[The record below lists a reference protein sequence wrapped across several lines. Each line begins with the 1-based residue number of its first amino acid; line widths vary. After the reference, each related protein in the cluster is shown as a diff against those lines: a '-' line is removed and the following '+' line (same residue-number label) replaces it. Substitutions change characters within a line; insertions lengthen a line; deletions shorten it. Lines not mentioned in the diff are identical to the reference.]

1 MQYLEFQK
9 YFSDYV
15 VFSIKEIEKV
25 FPNFNKVNL
34 LTWQKKNYLT
44 KLRNGYYKL
53 NIVRNSEFELFITA
67 NKIYTPSYISLE
79 SALSFYGIIPEA
91 VFSVTSVTTLKTNSF
106 ENKEGNFIYK
116 NLKSKLFFG
125 YQLIQ
130 AGDFFYK
137 IADIEKAILDF
148 FYLKNTIVSVEDIKS
163 LRFNK
168 FILSQKFDFKK
179 TYDYAGVFNSKILLK
194 KIQNLKKFLDAK
206 FK

>member
-1 MQYLEFQK
+1 VFLHKNRNKMQYLEFQK

-116 NLKSKLFFG
+116 HLKSKLFFG

-163 LRFNK
+163 LRFK
-168 FILSQKFDFKK
+168 
-179 TYDYAGVFNSKILLK
+179 
-194 KIQNLKKFLDAK
+194 NLY
-206 FK
+206 